1 MYDSDNVS
9 VIQRSRAERKKLGI
23 KRVNTPSKLV
33 PPVASEPEPKEDIV
47 EEILQG
53 VSKVESDITEESAA
67 VCPSGDL
74 GVEGEPGEKEGAQK
88 DEVAE
93 SETPEL
99 DKYVASFT
107 GSTKKKSTKKKVVK
121 KSGKKKK
128 KTTSR
133 GKNVKVD
140 DLNQEELSDLFSSP
154 TATVDDD
161 DDDE

>member
-1 MYDSDNVS
+1 MYDQDNVS

-23 KRVNTPSKLV
+23 KRTNIPSK
-33 PPVASEPEPKEDIV
+33 PVSLAASKPEPKEDIV

-53 VSKVESDITEESAA
+53 VSKVEPDTTENPTT

-74 GVEGEPGEKEGAQK
+74 GVEGDPGVKEGSH
-88 DEVAE
+88 E
-93 SETPEL
+93 SVNSKP
-99 DKYVASFT
+99 V
-107 GSTKKKSTKKKVVK
+107 KKKAVK
-121 KSGKKKK
+121 KPRKK

-133 GKNVKVD
+133 GKNVKVE
-140 DLNQEELSDLFSSP
+140 DLNREELSDLFTSP

>member
-1 MYDSDNVS
+1 MYDPDNVS

-23 KRVNTPSKLV
+23 KRVNTPSKPV
-33 PPVASEPEPKEDIV
+33 PPVALEPEPKEDIV

-53 VSKVESDITEESAA
+53 VSKAEPDITEKPTTES
-67 VCPSGDL
+67 VNSKP
-74 GVEGEPGEKEGAQK
+74 V
-88 DEVAE
+88 
-93 SETPEL
+93 
-99 DKYVASFT
+99 
-107 GSTKKKSTKKKVVK
+107 KKKAVK
-121 KSGKKKK
+121 KPRKK